1 VKVRLQQ
8 LSLVCKKATEV
19 VKFEDVSYFYGEIG
33 AGKSSIV
40 HLVDYCLGGDLRET
54 PALQSEFVEA
64 ELTLRV
70 GDSVLTLTRAK
81 GATHLHAAWQGSDG
95 PLDVIVPARVPGDE
109 VLPGTDIRVLSDL
122 VFYLAGMKA
131 PRVRKSKLREDSE
144 IVRLSLRDLLWYCYL
159 DQASMESTLFHLES
173 AAAFYMREKSKDV
186 LRFVLGFHQ
195 EGVAELERDLDD
207 VRVRR
212 RATLEGARTLQ
223 SALDDADVGSEA
235 EIDAR
240 IGAIRKETAIV
251 EQEVRSVRDK
261 SKSAQT
267 HGSDELRS
275 RARTLGEEIV
285 AVEDAI
291 GSIEGVVADE
301 KRHLNELRT
310 LSVRFR
316 RSDAAR
322 AVLGGVRFQT
332 CPSCTQH
339 LPARDGAT
347 CPLCAQ
353 PELGANASQ
362 ESLAVAEN
370 DADARQAELEESI
383 KRHENQL
390 RRFKR
395 DVADR
400 RISKAATDVQLSE
413 ALLQYDSLTMSSLV
427 SLEHRR
433 ATLAQEQVRL
443 ERLRVLPA
451 RVSQMKDSVD
461 GLVAEENRVLR
472 ELTAARAKAEGDAGS
487 LRRLESLFLD
497 SLVRS
502 KLPGISADDIVA
514 IEARNFYPQVA
525 KPGEESVVVANHW
538 NLSSGGKVTIFK
550 CCYAIALHRL
560 AREAGG
566 LPSLLI
572 IDTPM
577 KNISERN
584 DRAIFEAF
592 YDMLYELMVGELAG
606 TQLILVDK
614 EYRPPP
620 STFPRKVFQRE
631 MTPKDP
637 KRPPLIGYFRE

>member
-1 VKVRLQQ
+1 
-8 LSLVCKKATEV
+8 
-19 VKFEDVSYFYGEIG
+19 
-33 AGKSSIV
+33 
-40 HLVDYCLGGDLRET
+40 
-54 PALQSEFVEA
+54 
-64 ELTLRV
+64 
-70 GDSVLTLTRAK
+70 
-81 GATHLHAAWQGSDG
+81 
-95 PLDVIVPARVPGDE
+95 
-109 VLPGTDIRVLSDL
+109 
-122 VFYLAGMKA
+122 
-131 PRVRKSKLREDSE
+131 
-144 IVRLSLRDLLWYCYL
+144 
-159 DQASMESTLFHLES
+159 
-173 AAAFYMREKSKDV
+173 
-186 LRFVLGFHQ
+186 
-195 EGVAELERDLDD
+195 
-207 VRVRR
+207 
-212 RATLEGARTLQ
+212 
-223 SALDDADVGSEA
+223 
-235 EIDAR
+235 
-240 IGAIRKETAIV
+240 
-251 EQEVRSVRDK
+251 
-261 SKSAQT
+261 
-267 HGSDELRS
+267 
-275 RARTLGEEIV
+275 
-285 AVEDAI
+285 
-291 GSIEGVVADE
+291 
-301 KRHLNELRT
+301 
-310 LSVRFR
+310 
-316 RSDAAR
+316 
-322 AVLGGVRFQT
+322 
-332 CPSCTQH
+332 
-339 LPARDGAT
+339 
-347 CPLCAQ
+347 
-353 PELGANASQ
+353 
-362 ESLAVAEN
+362 
-370 DADARQAELEESI
+370 
-383 KRHENQL
+383 
-390 RRFKR
+390 
-395 DVADR
+395 
-400 RISKAATDVQLSE
+400 
-413 ALLQYDSLTMSSLV
+413 MSSLV